1 MGIDQLLHIFKFSMG
16 TRKLIYTTN
25 AIESVNS
32 AYKKLNRQRSAFPNP
47 TSLLKSLY
55 LSTMQVTK
63 KWTQAIRNWGR
74 VYSEFCIMYEGRM
87 PE

>member
-55 LSTMQVTK
+55 LSTSRSLK
-63 KWTQAIRNWGR
+63 NGLRR
-74 VYSEFCIMYEGRM
+74 YETGAVCTANSA
-87 PE
+87 